1 MKDGEHLAS
10 RAYLNHVVDVMNS
23 IPSVVATGNAVTPNA
38 VVVPPRPPYTYLGMA
53 RALLVG
59 VPLLARAG
67 APASIA
73 LAFVAAQVAECSLK
87 AYLARSG
94 DDERLKSPALRHNL
108 EALWDLARI
117 EGLPLSGQAPTW
129 LLTLSVLHNKPYFI
143 RYSTGVHALGTPA
156 GEPMATEL
164 AAIVELVSQH
174 L

>member
-1 MKDGEHLAS
+1 
-10 RAYLNHVVDVMNS
+10 MNNL
-23 IPSVVATGNAVTPNA
+23 PSVVATVNTVAPKA
-38 VVVPPRPPYTYLGMA
+38 FVVPARPPHTFLGMA
-53 RALLVG
+53 RALLVV
-59 VPLLARAG
+59 VPLLASAG
-67 APASIA
+67 APASVA

-94 DDERLKSPALRHNL
+94 NDERLKSPALRHDL
-108 EALWDLARI
+108 EALWHLAHS

-164 AAIVELVSQH
+164 AAIVELVSHH